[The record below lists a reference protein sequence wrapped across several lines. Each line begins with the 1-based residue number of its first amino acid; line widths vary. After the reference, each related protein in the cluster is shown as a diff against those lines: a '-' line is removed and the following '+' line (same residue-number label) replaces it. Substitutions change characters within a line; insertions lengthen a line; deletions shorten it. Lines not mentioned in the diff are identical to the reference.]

1 MTGLRAQSSEQ
12 YRDNNTTALITRV
25 LCASWSG
32 PQHAAALSTALIVV
46 TPENSASI
54 MRASL
59 ERTWSQL
66 LRTHGQNEAAVVLRH
81 LINRL
86 DQDLR
91 AHGADLIAAS
101 AN

>member
-1 MTGLRAQSSEQ
+1 
-12 YRDNNTTALITRV
+12 
-25 LCASWSG
+25 
-32 PQHAAALSTALIVV
+32 
-46 TPENSASI
+46 

-66 LRTHGQNEAAVVLRH
+66 LRTHGQNEAAAVLRH